1 MGESGT
7 HTHTH
12 GAWDGDAVAMPP
24 LRPSLPVPFPQLRLP
39 TGLSGASMQHA
50 ARGERACAR
59 VHAASALATAR
70 LYIRTCVAYAL
81 SASRVYAY
89 VVYVVTHVTFV
100 HTTAYTCI
108 CSPLVIVA
116 ITYDASVSPVMGAL
130 AWMGVRVGSGN
141 GR

>member
-1 MGESGT
+1 
-7 HTHTH
+7 
-12 GAWDGDAVAMPP
+12 MPP

-100 HTTAYTCI
+100 HTTVYTCI